1 MQDSEISFL
10 KYFSDVFKLPSLLES
25 AIGMEKAYML
35 ISCEIG
41 EEHSIY
47 LQLKEIPEIKDCIIT
62 FGSYDLVVKFETD
75 TAEEMSTIISSR
87 VRKLDKIRSTI
98 TLRVTD

>member
-1 MQDSEISFL
+1 
-10 KYFSDVFKLPSLLES
+10 
-25 AIGMEKAYML
+25 ML

-47 LQLKEIPEIKDCIIT
+47 LQLKEIPEIKDCTIT
-62 FGSYDLVVKFETD
+62 FGNYDIVISFETNTIAD
-75 TAEEMSTIISSR
+75 LNNIISSKI
-87 VRKLDKIRSTI
+87 RKIGKIRSTI